1 MTPDASNNYYS
12 PEISSAWDS
21 LQLARNAFDS
31 LILGVAP
38 TSATAENIVT

>member
-1 MTPDASNNYYS
+1 MTLDACNNYYS
-12 PEISSAWDS
+12 PEISFARDS

-31 LILGVAP
+31 LTLGVAL